1 MGARQPQPGIV
12 EHTTSEDMQM
22 GLYPNKDGDSS
33 IDGKHLSEFE
43 SLLSIGK
50 TIFQIV
56 PDIQVQRWEKV
67 VWNAAWNSLT
77 ALTLMDT
84 HSWLSSSDLS
94 TPMTRRL
101 MKEVIDVANAL
112 NVPLGYELIDRLLE
126 KILRMQPIGS
136 SMRTDYENGKP
147 MEVEVILGYP
157 VRKGR
162 ELGIEV
168 TTIETLYTVLLA
180 INKRLMGAMNK

>member
-1 MGARQPQPGIV
+1 
-12 EHTTSEDMQM
+12 MQM
-22 GLYPNKDGDSS
+22 GLYPNKAGDSALDKS
-33 IDGKHLSEFE
+33 HLSQFE

-77 ALTLMDT
+77 ALTLTDT
-84 HSWLSSSDLS
+84 HSWLNSSDLS

-112 NVPLGYELIDRLLE
+112 DVSLKYDLIDQLLD
-126 KILRMQPIGS
+126 KILGMPPIGS

-180 INKRLMGAMNK
+180 INKRLMSSAEK

>member
-1 MGARQPQPGIV
+1 
-12 EHTTSEDMQM
+12 MQV
-22 GLYPNKDGDSS
+22 GLYSNKAGDKSRD
-33 IDGKHLSEFE
+33 IQRLSQFE
-43 SLLSIGK
+43 SLLSIGR

-77 ALTLMDT
+77 ALTLIDT
-84 HSWLSSSDLS
+84 HAWLSSSELS
-94 TPMTRRL
+94 TPMTRKL

-112 NVPLGYELIDRLLE
+112 DVPLEDELIDRLLD
-126 KILRMQPIGS
+126 KILRMPPIGS

-157 VRKGR
+157 VKKGR
-162 ELGIEV
+162 ELGV
-168 TTIETLYTVLLA
+168 DVATIETLYTVLLA
-180 INKRLMGAMNK
+180 INKRLIRAQNG

>member
-1 MGARQPQPGIV
+1 
-12 EHTTSEDMQM
+12 MQI
-22 GLYPNKDGDSS
+22 GLYPNKPTSATTDAQ
-33 IDGKHLSEFE
+33 HLSQFE

-56 PDIQVQRWEKV
+56 PSIQVQRWEKV

-77 ALTLMDT
+77 ALTLLDT
-84 HSWLSSSDLS
+84 HTWLTSSDLS

-112 NVPLGYELIDRLLE
+112 DVPLKYDLIDRLMD
-126 KILRMQPIGS
+126 KIWSMQPIGS
-136 SMRTDYENGKP
+136 SMRTDCENGKP

-162 ELGIEV
+162 ELGV
-168 TTIETLYTVLLA
+168 DVATIETLYAVLLGV
-180 INKRLMGAMNK
+180 NKRLMNTKEK

>member
-1 MGARQPQPGIV
+1 
-12 EHTTSEDMQM
+12 
-22 GLYPNKDGDSS
+22 
-33 IDGKHLSEFE
+33 
-43 SLLSIGK
+43 
-50 TIFQIV
+50 
-56 PDIQVQRWEKV
+56 
-67 VWNAAWNSLT
+67 
-77 ALTLMDT
+77 
-84 HSWLSSSDLS
+84 
-94 TPMTRRL
+94 

-112 NVPLGYELIDRLLE
+112 DVSLKYDLIDQLLD
-126 KILRMQPIGS
+126 KILGMPPIGS

-180 INKRLMGAMNK
+180 INKRLMSSAAK